1 MFNIIKPFSNANIP
15 RTIRFTEKLFEELN
29 KTAEENDISF
39 NMLVLQ
45 CCRYALD
52 HLVQDSEKQVMISDK
67 PPSVREVARRA
78 RRREFFSLCL

>member
-1 MFNIIKPFSNANIP
+1 LLYPFLFYIGYNINTGKGCVFMFNIIKPFSNANIP

-52 HLVQDSEKQVMISDK
+52 HLVQDSEKQ
-67 PPSVREVARRA
+67 E
-78 RRREFFSLCL
+78 